1 MKWKIGII
9 LCIVSVSSLLLF
21 GKPILDVNLL
31 NVFMFFDIIVGC
43 IGIGMMI

>member
-9 LCIVSVSSLLLF
+9 LCVVSSASLLLF
-21 GKPILDVNLL
+21 GKPILDFNPL
-31 NVFMFFDIIVGC
+31 NAFMIFDLIVGS

>member
-9 LCIVSVSSLLLF
+9 LCVISFSSLLLF
-21 GKPILDVNLL
+21 GKPILDVNPL
-31 NVFMFFDIIVGC
+31 NIFMFLDLIVGS

>member
-1 MKWKIGII
+1 MKWKIGIT

-21 GKPILDVNLL
+21 GKPILDFNIL
-31 NVFMFFDIIVGC
+31 NVFMLFDIVVGS

>member
-9 LCIVSVSSLLLF
+9 LCVVSFSSLFLF
-21 GKPILDVNLL
+21 GKPILNFDPL
-31 NVFMFFDIIVGC
+31 NVFMFFDLIIES

>member
-1 MKWKIGII
+1 MKWKTGIT

-21 GKPILDVNLL
+21 GKPILDFNLL
-31 NVFMFFDIIVGC
+31 NVFMLFDIVVGS